1 MKTYEFSIIASGM
14 DPEADDFEARF
25 YDGGCDDALVAFQKG
40 HIIID
45 FAREAESVDQAI
57 SSAIENVR
65 SVGAVVD
72 RVEPDPLVSLS
83 EISTRVGVSR
93 AAVSH
98 YAKGDR
104 GVSFPPPVAK
114 VTDDRPLWLWSTV
127 AQWFFLREQLPK
139 DALIEA
145 LVVNEANN
153 AIASG
158 EKHIGKRLK
167 RCAEARLAA

>member
-14 DPEADDFEARF
+14 DPQADDFESRF
-25 YDGGCDDALVAFQKG
+25 YDNGCDDALVSFQKG

-57 SSAIENVR
+57 ASAIEDVR
-65 SVGAVVD
+65 SAGAVVD

-83 EISTRVGVSR
+83 EISARVGVSR
-93 AAVSH
+93 AAVSL

-104 GVSFPPPVAK
+104 GVSFPAPIAK
-114 VTDDRPLWLWSTV
+114 VTDDRPLWRWATV
-127 AQWFFLREQLPK
+127 AQWFFSREQLPK

-145 LVVNEANN
+145 LVVNEANE

-158 EKHIGKRLK
+158 EQHIAERLK
-167 RCAEARLAA
+167 QCAEARLAA